1 MKNIFRYAGAVLGIA
16 LLATSCQKME
26 RPALGDYPQD
36 ANPPGG
42 PLKFY
47 VAFDGT
53 TSDPLMNAVDSSRA
67 NFPAENP
74 FTSIDGVSGK
84 GAQGVSQTAIKYG
97 SANDFNSATSFTISF
112 WERNTVPGGGNP
124 QWLFGLASRDYWHQ
138 SALFLFVDHD
148 GAGSTTSEAVVK
160 MAIQDQWFEFTPAN
174 GRMPGNLLDG
184 NWHHMAIVYDEN
196 TSKITY
202 YVDGQALTGLNPVL
216 TDVKDGGAPRGP
228 LSFNNTYNFILGG
241 WNKHGNLGQGAPTD
255 AWIESWQGG
264 LDQFRMYSEAL
275 SAAEIQELFN
285 ARK

>member
-1 MKNIFRYAGAVLGIA
+1 MKNIIRYVGAVLGIA

-26 RPALGDYPQD
+26 RPALGNFPQD

-53 TSDPLMNAVDSSRA
+53 TNDPLMNAVDSSRA

-84 GAQGVSQTAIKYG
+84 AAQGVSQTAIKYG
-97 SANDFNSATSFTISF
+97 SANDFSSATSFTISF

-148 GAGSTTSEAVVK
+148 GAGSTASEAVVK
-160 MAIQDQWFEFTPAN
+160 MAIQDQWFEFTPGN

-196 TSKITY
+196 TSKLTY

-275 SAAEIQELFN
+275 SAADIQELYT

>member
-1 MKNIFRYAGAVLGIA
+1 MKNIFRFAGAVLGIA

-42 PLKFY
+42 PLKFF

-53 TSDPLMNAVDSSRA
+53 TNDPLMNAVDSSRA

-84 GAQGVSQTAIKYG
+84 AAQGVSQTAIKYG

-124 QWLFGLASRDYWHQ
+124 QWLFSLASRDYWHQ

-148 GAGSTTSEAVVK
+148 GAGSTSSQAVVK

-202 YVDGQALTGLNPVL
+202 YVDGQALTGLNPAL
-216 TDVKDGGAPRGP
+216 TDVRDGGAPRGP

-275 SAAEIQELFN
+275 SAADIQELFN

>member
-1 MKNIFRYAGAVLGIA
+1 MKHILRLSVAACSIV

-26 RPALGDYPQD
+26 RPNLGDYPQD

-53 TSDPLMNAVDSSRA
+53 TSDELMNAVDSSRA
-67 NFPAENP
+67 NFPSENP
-74 FTSIDGVSGK
+74 FTAIDGVSGK
-84 GAQGVSQTAIKYG
+84 GVQGVSQSAIKYG
-97 SANDFNSATSFTISF
+97 SANDFNTATSFTISF

-148 GAGSTTSEAVVK
+148 GAGSTTSDAVVK
-160 MAIQDQWFEFTPAN
+160 LAIQDQWFEFTPAN

-202 YVDGQALTGLNPVL
+202 YVDGQALTGLGANL
-216 TDVKDGGAPRGP
+216 TNVTDGGAPRGP

-241 WNKHGNLGQGAPTD
+241 WNKHGALGQGAPED
-255 AWIESWQGG
+255 AWIDSWQGG
-264 LDQFRMYSEAL
+264 LDQFRMYSTAL
-275 SAAEIQELFN
+275 SAGEVAELYN
-285 ARK
+285 DRK